1 LDKQYNPKDVFH
13 TVTETEAL
21 IKGFEQVQRTTV
33 VDYFLRSIKEEYPC
47 LELDSYFYQMLLMS
61 KVFEMSHQGYKVDEI
76 EETMRKNKEDLIAEY
91 RELIKNMNIKDE

>member
-1 LDKQYNPKDVFH
+1 MDKKYNPKDFFQK
-13 TVTETEAL
+13 VTENEL
-21 IKGFEQVQRTTV
+21 KMKGFEQVQRTTV

>member
-1 LDKQYNPKDVFH
+1 VDKKFNPNEFFQK
-13 TVTETEAL
+13 VTETEATR
-21 IKGFEQVQRTTV
+21 FEKIQRTKV

-47 LELDSYFYQMLLMS
+47 LELDTYFYQMLLMS

-91 RELIKNMNIKDE
+91 RELIKNINIKDE